1 MFQYLATA
9 GQTEFTGAD
18 TNGNN
23 LSFSNIEVFKN
34 GSKLLSSAYSTS
46 GGNTVTLNTAAAE
59 EDDILIILV

>member
-23 LSFSNIEVFKN
+23 LSFSNIEVFKMEV
-34 GSKLLSSAYSTS
+34 SCYHQR
-46 GGNTVTLNTAAAE
+46 TLQVVV
-59 EDDILIILV
+59 IQSL